1 MTKTN
6 LIIGGSNGVGKEIY
20 NSLSKKEEA
29 IILDKIEPDFKT
41 NNNFF
46 KVDIT
51 NNSELEKLSI
61 NLDQKNYKF
70 DVIFICYGAH
80 HTKPVHNISNEEFKN
95 IFEINFFSTINLLKV
110 FKDLIKKES
119 KILYISSIAACT
131 PIPYSSTYSSSKAAL
146 EAYVLSKINE
156 YDEKKTKHIIIQP
169 GNINT
174 GFNESG
180 NNYRE
185 LNNVDYKYYS
195 KIVEKINSKFG
206 MDPKIVAEKIIKIS
220 HLKNPKN
227 KYIIGKNAFLAN
239 MAKRIIG
246 DHYSNLLIK
255 KFFKIKN

>member
-1 MTKTN
+1 MTRTN
-6 LIIGGSNGVGKEIY
+6 LIIGGSKGVGKEIY
-20 NSLSKKEEA
+20 NSLSKKENT
-29 IILDKIEPDFKT
+29 IILDKIDPDFKT

-51 NNSELEKLSI
+51 NNEELLKLST
-61 NLDQKNYKF
+61 NLNQKNYKF

-80 HTKPVHNISNEEFKN
+80 HTKPVHDISNEEFKN
-95 IFEINFFSTINLLKV
+95 IFDINFFSTINLIKV
-110 FKDLIKKES
+110 FKHLVNAES
-119 KILYISSIAACT
+119 KIFYISSIAACT
-131 PIPYSSTYSSSKAAL
+131 PIPYSSAYSSSKAAL
-146 EAYVLSKINE
+146 EAHVLSKINE

-174 GFNESG
+174 GFNETG

-185 LNNVDYKYYS
+185 LNNIDYKYYS

-206 MDPKIVAEKIIKIS
+206 MDPKIVAKKIIKIS
-220 HLKNPKN
+220 YLKDPKN

-239 MAKRIIG
+239 IAKRVMG

-255 KFFKIKN
+255 KFFKIEN

>member
-1 MTKTN
+1 MTRTN
-6 LIIGGSNGVGKEIY
+6 LIIGGSKGVGKEIY
-20 NSLSKKEEA
+20 NSLSKKENT
-29 IILDKIEPDFKT
+29 IILDKIDPDFKT

-51 NNSELEKLSI
+51 NNEELLKLST
-61 NLDQKNYKF
+61 NLNQKNYKF

-80 HTKPVHNISNEEFKN
+80 HTKPVHDISNEEFKN
-95 IFEINFFSTINLLKV
+95 IFDINFFSTINLIKV
-110 FKDLIKKES
+110 FMNLIKAES
-119 KILYISSIAACT
+119 KIFYISSIAACT

-146 EAYVLSKINE
+146 EAYVLSKVNE

-174 GFNESG
+174 GFNETG
-180 NNYRE
+180 NNYKE
-185 LNNVDYKYYS
+185 LNNIDYKYYS

-206 MDPKIVAEKIIKIS
+206 MDPKIVAKKIIKIS
-220 HLKNPKN
+220 YLKDPKN

-239 MAKRIIG
+239 IAKRVMG

-255 KFFKIKN
+255 KFFKIEN

>member
-1 MTKTN
+1 MAKTN

-20 NSLSKKEEA
+20 NFLSEKEET
-29 IILDKIEPDFKT
+29 IIMDKIDPNFKT

-46 KVDIT
+46 KIDIT
-51 NNSELEKLSI
+51 KYNELEKLSI
-61 NLDQKNYKF
+61 NLNQKNYKF

-80 HTKPVHNISNEEFKN
+80 HTKPVHDISNEEFKN
-95 IFEINFFSTINLLKV
+95 IFEINFFSTINLFKV

-119 KILYISSIAACT
+119 KIFYISSISACT
-131 PIPYSSTYSSSKAAL
+131 PIPYSSAYSSSKAAL

-185 LNNVDYKYYS
+185 LNNADYKYYS

-206 MDPKIVAEKIIKIS
+206 MDPKKVAKKIIKIS
-220 HLKNPKN
+220 HFKNPKS

-239 MAKRIIG
+239 MAKRIMG
-246 DHYSNLLIK
+246 DHYSNLFIK
-255 KFFKIKN
+255 KFFKIEN